1 MIFLTF
7 LGRAIKVVKWGLDPV
22 GWLISIAI
30 GSTSLLI
37 SVILKL
43 IPLEK
48 YLPGGGA
55 TELDHKAL
63 DKASTLNLRKK
74 HDSNFY
80 R

>member
-1 MIFLTF
+1 MTF

-22 GWLISIAI
+22 GWVISIAI

-37 SVILKL
+37 SAILKL

-48 YLPGGGA
+48 YLPGGGSH
-55 TELDHKAL
+55 ELDHKQL
-63 DKASTLNLRKK
+63 DHASTLNLRKK

-80 R
+80 RQ